1 MAHRAVPD
9 NGRGCLRAAALA
21 TDGSPGIGLG
31 GGVAASGQAPGALDV
46 RPVRVGPARLHVK
59 SLAFERLAA
68 DCPWWHLPGCYR
80 APPGASPAFY
90 EVSLRFRRGVAAAGW
105 Y

>member
-31 GGVAASGQAPGALDV
+31 VGVAASGQAPGALDV

-59 SLAFERLAA
+59 STAFSRRGR
-68 DCPWWHLPGCYR
+68 HYNR
-80 APPGASPAFY
+80 PGAFGWVTVRAECAVHAKKGGTP
-90 EVSLRFRRGVAAAGW
+90 ERPRVRFRA
-105 Y
+105 